1 MLFLRFKNDKMHHYT
16 AISGLFGNL
25 MLVKYWTEHMLGY
38 FDPAGWVKCLN
49 QHAGLLYLTQL
60 LFKNDYIAGLK
71 HPWKKVIWQM

>member
-1 MLFLRFKNDKMHHYT
+1 MLFLLPRFKNDKMHHYT

-71 HPWKKVIWQM
+71 HP